1 MRDQPPAQLR
11 DAFRA
16 VFGGEPDFTVRAPGR
31 ADLLGSH
38 TDYNQGWVL
47 PLAINR
53 AAWLAVRVAPDE
65 MATVHAL
72 DLGKQI
78 SFSLKELHID
88 HSLPRWARYPAG
100 VAWSLQQA
108 GIETPGI
115 QAVLHSDV
123 PVGAGVSSSA
133 AVEVAY
139 GLAWM
144 RLAGVEVERMALA
157 QVCQRAENEFVG
169 VRSGLMD
176 QFASLF
182 GQADHALLFD
192 TRTLDWEALPLPG
205 EAALVIADSA
215 TSRELAASAYNQ
227 RVKECNE
234 AVGALQVVLPG
245 ITALRDV
252 SPEQLDAHQDL
263 IPEPARQRA
272 QHVIR
277 ENTRVLDA
285 AAALRAGDV
294 TAFGRLMDDS
304 FLSMRDLFD
313 GSREELNLM
322 WRLSHGHGARLGGR
336 ILGAGW
342 GGCLIFLARR
352 DGAEDFSAYLGREYR
367 QQTGLTPAIYVAE
380 AADGGAIC
388 GAR

>member
-215 TSRELAASAYNQ
+215 TSRELAA
-227 RVKECNE
+227 
-234 AVGALQVVLPG
+234 
-245 ITALRDV
+245 
-252 SPEQLDAHQDL
+252 HQDL